1 MWYRVPQYGH
11 IASPVAATSRKTRGW
26 LDHSGIAGFGQYSGR
41 SAAVTSTAARVGVV
55 AFIGSRQTSVSQ
67 DRYLA
72 FLPCTASKNNRCSFR
87 VIGPHSPDPMVRLS
101 SSRIGVTSAAVPV
114 KNASSAI

>member
-41 SAAVTSTAARVGVV
+41 SAAVTSTAFWVGLV
-55 AFIGSRQTSVSQ
+55 AVT
-67 DRYLA
+67 
-72 FLPCTASKNNRCSFR
+72 
-87 VIGPHSPDPMVRLS
+87 RLS
-101 SSRIGVTSAAVPV
+101 SDGGKPGSILGVLSQHG
-114 KNASSAI
+114 IEE